1 MEAHDQQ
8 GDHHDHH
15 DHHDAHASIAHWK
28 QPIIATALALVAT
41 IGILVLLTQMVTD
54 VPKAAK
60 DDDAAVLSR
69 LKPVG
74 ELVIA
79 SASAPKGQLTGEQV
93 FSQVCKTCHETGLAG
108 APKVGDKTAWGKI
121 IAQGLAT
128 TVDHAVKGKGAMPP
142 KGGNPDFE
150 NIEIER
156 AVVFMANQA
165 GANWKAAPP
174 VATAQG
180 AERSGEEVVNLVCAK
195 CHATGERGAPKI
207 GDRDAWR
214 PRAAKGLAA
223 VTQAALKGHGGMPA
237 RGGMAELSDTEIK
250 RAIEYMLNAGAA
262 SAATASSAAAP
273 ATPPS
278 VAPVAAAAAPAAAA
292 AKPDGKKVYD
302 TTCMVCHGTGVAGAP
317 KFGDKAAWAPRIKAG
332 IDALHASALK
342 GKGAMPAKGGNTAL
356 SDADV
361 NAAVDYMAGAA
372 K

>member
-1 MEAHDQQ
+1 ML
-8 GDHHDHH
+8 G
-15 DHHDAHASIAHWK
+15 
-28 QPIIATALALVAT
+28 
-41 IGILVLLTQMVTD
+41 
-54 VPKAAK
+54 
-60 DDDAAVLSR
+60 R

-79 SASAPKGQLTGEQV
+79 QASAPKGQLTGEQV
-93 FSQVCKTCHETGLAG
+93 FNQVCKTCHETGLAG
-108 APKVGDKTAWGKI
+108 APKVGDKAAWGKI
-121 IAQGLAT
+121 IAQGLAA
-128 TVDHAVKGKGAMPP
+128 TVDHAVKGNRAMPP

-174 VATAQG
+174 AATAQG
-180 AERSGEEVVNLVCAK
+180 AERTGEEVVNLVCAK

-214 PRAAKGLAA
+214 PRAAKGLAT

-237 RGGMAELSDTEIK
+237 RGGMAELSDAEVK
-250 RAIEYMLNAGAA
+250 RAIEYMLNAGVVPAA
-262 SAATASSAAAP
+262 AAPSAAA
-273 ATPPS
+273 AASPPTA
-278 VAPVAAAAAPAAAA
+278 APVAAAAAPAAAA

-317 KFGDKAAWAPRIKAG
+317 KFGDKAAWAPRIKGG

-361 NAAVDYMAGAA
+361 NGRRRLHGRRGQIAGRPIRRRFER
-372 K
+372 KTRPTSRVFSQGDR